1 MDQDFFKKYKKVIV
15 RAVSLVVVAI
25 IFAFI
30 NPFSYNDATE
40 RTVVTR
46 ANGSQFVRFKA
57 GLFFSGFF
65 SKEQS
70 WPNQISVS
78 YMDSTF
84 DGDLSIN
91 DNTIEI
97 GVIRDV
103 RFNDATTA
111 IMSGITQFIMPMD
124 EKSMLEIHNAHKTPE
139 ALVQRRLAP
148 YTAECLKSSAQLM
161 SSEMH
166 YSGGRAQLT
175 QDYMDQLKNGSYLLN
190 IRETYDYDSTE
201 NVRKRVYSVQ
211 IQTDPNGNRK
221 RKFSSIKEYAV
232 VIGDAQIIDVD
243 YETKVDDMLSKKIQA
258 ATEASVSKQRL
269 MTAQQQQ
276 LTAEAEGK
284 KKLVDIEY
292 LQKQE
297 QTKQVVAAQTLVELA
312 KQDLLKQQIALE
324 ASSKEAAKIK
334 TLADAE
340 AYSKQRVM
348 QADGALDK
356 KLATYERVQAKWA
369 DAFSQYTGNL
379 VPSVVTGS
387 GANGANGL
395 NFMELLTIKA
405 AKDLSLDLKNKQ

>member
-1 MDQDFFKKYKKVIV
+1 MEENFFKKYKKIIV
-15 RAVSLVVVAI
+15 VGVVLAVTLI
-25 IFAFI
+25 LFGLM

-46 ANGSQFVRFKA
+46 ANGQQFVQFKA
-57 GLFFSGFF
+57 GVFYSGFF
-65 SKEQS
+65 SREQS

-78 YMDSTF
+78 YTDTAF
-84 DGDLSIN
+84 DGGLSIH

-97 GVIRDV
+97 GIIRDV

-111 IMSGITQFIMPMD
+111 SMSGITQFILPID

-148 YTAECLKSSAQLM
+148 YTVECLKSSSQLM

-190 IRETYDYDSTE
+190 VQETYDFDSAE
-201 NVRKRVYSVQ
+201 NVKKRVYAVQ
-211 IQTDPNGNRK
+211 IQTDAAGARK

-243 YETKVDDMLSKKIQA
+243 YEGKVDEMLAKKIQA

-284 KKLVDIEY
+284 KVLVDIEY
-292 LQKQE
+292 KQKQE
-297 QTKQVVAAQTLVELA
+297 QTIQVVKAQTQVELA
-312 KQDLLKQQIALE
+312 KQDLIKQDIALQ

-334 TLADAE
+334 TLADAN
-340 AYSKQRVM
+340 AYAKQRDM

-356 KLATYERVQAKWA
+356 KLDAWLKSQAYWS
-369 DAFSQYTGNL
+369 DAFAKYTGTM
-379 VPSVVTGS
+379 VPQIVTGS
-387 GANGANGL
+387 GGNQNAL
-395 NFMELLTIKA
+395 NFMEIMGVKA
-405 AKDLSLDLKNKQ
+405 AKDLALDMKNH

>member
-1 MDQDFFKKYKKVIV
+1 MEPKFKKVI
-15 RAVSLVVVAI
+15 LGGVALALLLI
-25 IFAFI
+25 IFAFV
-30 NPFSYNDATE
+30 NPFSYNEATG

-46 ANGSQFVRFKA
+46 AGGDQFVQFKA
-57 GLFFSGFF
+57 GVFFSGFF
-65 SKEQS
+65 SKEQE

-78 YMDSTF
+78 YTDTAF
-84 DGDLSIN
+84 DGELSIH

-97 GVIRDV
+97 GIIRDV

-111 IMSGITQFIMPMD
+111 SMSGITQFILPVD

-148 YTAECLKSSAQLM
+148 YTVECLKSSGQLM

-190 IRETYDYDSTE
+190 IKETYDYDSTE
-201 NVRKRVYSVQ
+201 NVRKRIYAVQ
-211 IQTDPNGNRK
+211 IQTDAAGVKK

-243 YETKVDDMLSKKIQA
+243 YEAKVDEMLSKKIQA

-284 KKLVDIEY
+284 KKLVEIEY
-292 LQKQE
+292 QQKQE
-297 QTKQVVAAQTLVELA
+297 QTVQVVKAQTQVELA
-312 KQDLLKQQIALE
+312 KQDLIKQDIALQ

-340 AYSKQRVM
+340 AYAKQRVM

-356 KLATYERVQAKWA
+356 KLDAWKYSQEVWAK
-369 DAFSQYTGNL
+369 AFGDYSGSFVPQISTG
-379 VPSVVTGS
+379 GS
-387 GANGANGL
+387 KENAL
-395 NFMELLTIKA
+395 NFMEIMGMKA
-405 AKDLSLDLKNKQ
+405 AKDLSLDLSNK